1 MSEARVNNLSNESST
16 GGPTITGITTFSGTN
31 YFVPPVG
38 NTAERPENPQKGEL
52 RFNIDTKH
60 LEYYKGDTIGWSEI
74 EASHGQLGGGTGSNI
89 GTGNRGLYMGG
100 STPTIINNIDYLTIP
115 TLGNSQ
121 DFGDLTAAKTS
132 TNAFGSH
139 TRGATCGGATPS
151 NLSDT
156 DMVFFSSLG
165 NATDYAT
172 LSENKKEAGVLS
184 DKTRAV
190 HIGGG
195 NNKMEYITIEQGGTW
210 VDFGNLTADAEQC
223 MGLSSSTRGVVA
235 QGNQDPAGLANNI
248 DYFTIASTGNSADY
262 GDLTDARYGGASGSN
277 ATRGCFGGGWSPN
290 VVNVIDYITIA
301 TLGNAI
307 DFGDMTQ
314 AKYNLSGSMSSK
326 TRMVIGGGHQNPDPA
341 VNTIESWEFATTGNG
356 TDFGDLTAAK
366 SGGGQCSNGHGGL

>member
-1 MSEARVNNLSNESST
+1 ELTSPYFMV
-16 GGPTITGITTFSGTN
+16 PPSGTT
-31 YFVPPVG
+31 Y
-38 NTAERPENPQKGEL
+38 ERPQNPQKGTL
-52 RFNIDTKH
+52 RFNTDIGT
-60 LEYYKGDTIGWSEI
+60 LEYFRGDVIGWEQIQRRES
-74 EASHGQLGGGTGSNI
+74 QYLGGGSGSNT

-100 STPTIINNIDYLTIP
+100 STPTLLNNIDYLTIP
-115 TLGNSQ
+115 TFGNSQ
-121 DFGDLTAAKTS
+121 DFGDLTATRTS

-139 TRGATCGGATPS
+139 TRGATCGGVTPS
-151 NLSDT
+151 NTNDT

-172 LSENKKEAGVLS
+172 LSENKKEATVVS

-210 VDFGNLTADAEQC
+210 VDFGDLTTAAEQC

-235 QGNQDPAGLANNI
+235 QGNQVPAGVTNAV
-248 DYFTIASTGNSADY
+248 DYITIATYGHSSDY
-262 GDLTDARYGGASGSN
+262 GDLTDSRYGGSSGSN
-277 ATRGCFGGGWSPN
+277 ATRGCFSGGWSPN

-301 TLGNAI
+301 TLGNAV

-314 AKYNLSGSMSSK
+314 AKYSLSGSMSSK

-341 VNTIESWEFATTGNG
+341 VNRIESWEFATTGNG

-366 SGGGQCSNGHGGL
+366 TAGGQCSNGHGGL